1 MGILREDSIK
11 KVTDSLVDQLMNL
24 AECIILV
31 DHSTGKYEMIK
42 SNDFFLSIIKEKV
55 TSEE

>member
-31 DHSTGKYEMIK
+31 DHSTG
-42 SNDFFLSIIKEKV
+42 
-55 TSEE
+55 